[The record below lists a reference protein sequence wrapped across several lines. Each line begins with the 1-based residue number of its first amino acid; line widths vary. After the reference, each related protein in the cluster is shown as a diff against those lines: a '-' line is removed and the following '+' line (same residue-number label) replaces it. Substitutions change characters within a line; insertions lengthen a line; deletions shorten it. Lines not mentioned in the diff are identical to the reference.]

1 MNRQRV
7 NKNEGK
13 SIFGS
18 GALCLLWVLS
28 DVELS
33 TPRFDFLYSIYLL
46 LPAHPLPCTR
56 CICFFLGNTYQE
68 RRLIAKIRY
77 ELRISRGASLVFSKE
92 IVVDWFGSQTTSG
105 YTYDKLVEIK
115 LTGLDMT
122 SPTDNI
128 GKGFPAPCRRR
139 VTYLAKQ
146 CDIVLLSGVQISY

>member
-1 MNRQRV
+1 M
-7 NKNEGK
+7 
-13 SIFGS
+13 
-18 GALCLLWVLS
+18 CLLWVLS

-92 IVVDWFGSQTTSG
+92 IVVNWFGSQTTSG
-105 YTYDKLVEIK
+105 YTYDKLEKIK
-115 LTGLDMT
+115 LTGQDIN
-122 SPTDNI
+122 SPSDTNLE
-128 GKGFPAPCRRR
+128 GLPC
-139 VTYLAKQ
+139 TLSSA
-146 CDIVLLSGVQISY
+146 CDIFGQTVRNRTPQRCADVVL